1 MLTPYPMPAKKHLS
15 LLNESSLETLGALDI
30 DGLNVAVQALLCSF
44 LIVALAA
51 NSDTESVWDTLDT
64 GLPDLLV

>member
-15 LLNESSLETLGALDI
+15 LLNESSLETLGTLDI
-30 DGLNVAVQALLCSF
+30 DGLNVAVQFLFCTLFVVSF
-44 LIVALAA
+44 AA
-51 NSDTESVWDTLDT
+51 DTDTESVWDTLDT

>member
-30 DGLNVAVQALLCSF
+30 DGLNVAVQFLFCALF
-44 LIVALAA
+44 VVALSADT
-51 NSDTESVWDTLDT
+51 DTESVWDTLDT